1 MYGRGFL
8 RGLAVLLLVA
18 VAAGL
23 GTMVYNAG
31 VNAGLDEAARLA
43 AASGDPLQ
51 VPIGYGYGYGGLHA
65 HGPGGFGFFGLI
77 FGILGIFLLIG
88 LVRAAF
94 GGGRWGGRGP
104 GSPGGSGG
112 WGGRRE
118 MVEEWHREMHERTEE
133 GEQRT
138 AGA

>member
-1 MYGRGFL
+1 VNGRAIF
-8 RGLAVLLLVA
+8 RVLAVLLVVA
-18 VAAGL
+18 VAAGI

-43 AASGDPLQ
+43 VASGDPLP
-51 VPIGYGYGYGGLHA
+51 VPIGYGYGYGYGGPYA
-65 HGPGGFGFFGLI
+65 HGPFGFGFFGLL

-94 GGGRWGGRGP
+94 GWGRWGGGRGP
-104 GSPGGSGG
+104 GGPGG

-118 MVEEWHREMHERTEE
+118 MVEDWHREMHRRADE
-133 GEQRT
+133 GEQRA

>member
-1 MYGRGFL
+1 MNGRGFL
-8 RGLAVLLLVA
+8 RVLAVLLLVA

-43 AASGDPLQ
+43 AASGDQLP
-51 VPIGYGYGYGGLHA
+51 VPIGYSYGYGGPYA
-65 HGPGGFGFFGLI
+65 HGPFGFGFFGLI

-94 GGGRWGGRGP
+94 GWGRWGGHGP
-104 GSPGGSGG
+104 GGRGGPGG

-118 MVEEWHREMHERTEE
+118 MVEEWHREMHRRTEE
-133 GEQRT
+133 GEQRA

>member
-1 MYGRGFL
+1 VIFRV
-8 RGLAVLLLVA
+8 LAVLLVVA
-18 VAAGL
+18 VAAGI

-43 AASGDPLQ
+43 VASGDPLP
-51 VPIGYGYGYGGLHA
+51 VPIGYGYGYGYGGPYA
-65 HGPGGFGFFGLI
+65 HGPFGFGFFGLI

-88 LVRAAF
+88 LLRAAF
-94 GGGRWGGRGP
+94 GWGRWGGRGP
-104 GSPGGSGG
+104 GGPGPGG

-118 MVEEWHREMHERTEE
+118 MVEDWHREMHRRNEE
-133 GEQRT
+133 GEQRA